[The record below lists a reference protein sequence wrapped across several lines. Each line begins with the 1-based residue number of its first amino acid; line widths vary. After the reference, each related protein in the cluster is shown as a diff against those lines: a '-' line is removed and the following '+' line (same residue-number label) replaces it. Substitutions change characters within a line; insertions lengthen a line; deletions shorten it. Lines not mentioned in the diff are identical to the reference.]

1 MHYLESDVHQ
11 KWEELLINPCS
22 DHFLSYSSSVW
33 FRYVLSVNI
42 GTALPSFYAKENI
55 DFQIYWLNISRV
67 SKTKVMGKKQRKWA
81 GNMGGGGKEEKLETV
96 AAIKPPA
103 ILLVG

>member
-1 MHYLESDVHQ
+1 MHNAQYVFYKTVTRLVLYLKRDVHQ
-11 KWEELLINPCS
+11 KWEELLINPRS

-55 DFQIYWLNISRV
+55 DFQIYRPNIS
-67 SKTKVMGKKQRKWA
+67 
-81 GNMGGGGKEEKLETV
+81 
-96 AAIKPPA
+96 
-103 ILLVG
+103 